1 MKDYESLN
9 LQKKNLIDYLL
20 FQYEFKSRISVW
32 VLNLI
37 KSDIQRLESVYFV
50 DEPLP
55 HRNTLELA
63 VNDTLSIGI
72 KLTLNRK
79 QYHNTNEIFRL
90 IAYEKPMF
98 DIKIHIP
105 KRDVRI
111 DEVLLAQLLTSPEYT
126 SHLSD
131 LHAVTTTPQAEI
143 SLIHRLQNTIDL
155 SLQINDPEYFYR
167 LSHLLNTIKAKSYN
181 FPTKE

>member
-20 FQYEFKSRISVW
+20 FQYDFKSRISVW
-32 VLNLI
+32 ILNLV

-63 VNDTLSIGI
+63 VYNTSKIGVKFTLDH
-72 KLTLNRK
+72 K
-79 QYHNTNEIFRL
+79 QYHNTNEIFHF
-90 IAYEKPMF
+90 IAYEKPVF

-105 KRDVRI
+105 KRDMRI
-111 DEVLLAQLLTSPEYT
+111 DEILLAQLLTSPEYT
-126 SHLSD
+126 SHLND
-131 LHAVTTTPQAEI
+131 LHAVTTTPQAES